1 MSSRCLQLKNVGSG
15 FHDWREENFGITL
28 RRKKVTEA
36 GADKDAKTDKD
47 AEADKDAEDGDNEVE
62 DIEV

>member
-1 MSSRCLQLKNVGSG
+1 MR
-15 FHDWREENFGITL
+15 L

-36 GADKDAKTDKD
+36 ETDKD
-47 AEADKDAEDGDNEVE
+47 GEEAVEEAVEEAEVVEDGDNEDNEVE